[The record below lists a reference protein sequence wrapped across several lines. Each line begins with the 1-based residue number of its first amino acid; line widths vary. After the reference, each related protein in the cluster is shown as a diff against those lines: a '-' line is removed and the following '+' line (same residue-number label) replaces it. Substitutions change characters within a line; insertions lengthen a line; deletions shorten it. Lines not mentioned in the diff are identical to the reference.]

1 MRCRPPISAGPV
13 FATPTKARPD
23 PTLGLACMS
32 RIMAASSLTTVAIGG
47 IDATNLPA
55 VLAAGAV
62 NFALVRAVN
71 RASDPA
77 AAIRALQSLAC
88 EK

>member
-1 MRCRPPISAGPV
+1 
-13 FATPTKARPD
+13 
-23 PTLGLACMS
+23 
-32 RIMAASSLTTVAIGG
+32 MAASSLTTVAIGG